1 MKTAYVCIMANRRNG
16 TLYTGVTSD
25 LIGRVYQHKNDLTE
39 GFSSRYQC
47 HSLVYFEVHE
57 SVYEAIRREKQ
68 IKAWKR
74 KWKLELIESNNPEW
88 KDLYTE
94 LL

>member
-1 MKTAYVCIMANRRNG
+1 MKTAYVYIMANRRNG